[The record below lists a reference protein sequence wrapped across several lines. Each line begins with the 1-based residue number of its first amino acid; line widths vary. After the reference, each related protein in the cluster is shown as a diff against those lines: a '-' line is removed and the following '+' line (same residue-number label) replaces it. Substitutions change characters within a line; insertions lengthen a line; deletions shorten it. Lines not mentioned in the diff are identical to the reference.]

1 MPLHKLT
8 DKYIC
13 QIMQGG
19 ISSGYKKFVEQKG
32 LTDETYSADG
42 IALVRISGT
51 SVHNNKA
58 LQVDSVFLDLHLF
71 LPTFLNVF
79 EYLLSFIHQILCY
92 QIK

>member
-1 MPLHKLT
+1 LQVTNNESVNRTEELFAVSLHKLT
-8 DKYIC
+8 YKYIC

-32 LTDETYSADG
+32 LVDETYSADR

-58 LQVDSVFLDLHLF
+58 LQVDSVFLL
-71 LPTFLNVF
+71 
-79 EYLLSFIHQILCY
+79 
-92 QIK
+92 

>member
-8 DKYIC
+8 HKYIC

-58 LQVDSVFLDLHLF
+58 LQVDSVFFGPPHVLTKIF
-71 LPTFLNVF
+71 KC
-79 EYLLSFIHQILCY
+79 EYLLSFIY
-92 QIK
+92 QIVCFKIK